1 MNSAAVDRVRA
12 HTPAELNEK
21 LDREAE
27 RRVMYAAGQPPAAL
41 SRRIEELDQEWDMER
56 WLEANAATLAF
67 TGTLLG
73 IFVSRKFLAIPC
85 LVLPFL
91 FQHATQ
97 GWCPPVPI
105 LRRGG
110 VRTRREIDAEK
121 YALKALRGDF
131 REVSASGAPHAAA
144 KLAWQAANR

>member
-1 MNSAAVDRVRA
+1 MGSETVDRVRA
-12 HTPAELNEK
+12 HSPAKLNEK

-27 RRVMYAAGQPPAAL
+27 RRIMYAAGQPPAAL
-41 SRRIEELDQEWDMER
+41 SRRIDELDREWDIER

-73 IFVSRKFLAIPC
+73 IFVNRKFLAIPC

-105 LRRGG
+105 LRRNG

-131 REVSASGAPHAAA
+131 REVSGSHVPSAAA
-144 KLAWQAANR
+144 RAAWQAASS